1 MIYSI
6 MFYLQVDG
14 AIQETKNLMNII
26 AKVVTT
32 SFICATKVSL
42 MNIIAKVVTSSFICA
57 TKVSLMNIITKV
69 VTTSFIC
76 ATKVSFICTVKP
88 ILRGHD
94 LWDKEKVTL

>member
-42 MNIIAKVVTSSFICA
+42 MNIIAKVVT
-57 TKVSLMNIITKV
+57 
-69 VTTSFIC
+69 TSFIC
-76 ATKVSFICTVKP
+76 ATEVSFICTVKP
-88 ILRGHD
+88 VLRGHD

>member
-1 MIYSI
+1 

-32 SFICATKVSL
+32 SFICATKVS
-42 MNIIAKVVTSSFICA
+42 
-57 TKVSLMNIITKV
+57 
-69 VTTSFIC
+69 
-76 ATKVSFICTVKP
+76 FICTVKP
-88 ILRGHD
+88 VLRGHD